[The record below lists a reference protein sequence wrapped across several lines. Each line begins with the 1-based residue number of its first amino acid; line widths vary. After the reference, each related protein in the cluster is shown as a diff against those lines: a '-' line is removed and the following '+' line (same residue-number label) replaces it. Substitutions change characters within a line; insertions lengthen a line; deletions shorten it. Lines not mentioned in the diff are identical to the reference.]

1 LKKYYRSALVA
12 SGISAALIGSVLL
25 APVQAADASTATSLK
40 DFGSFAA
47 LEKACKDE
55 GQLNVIALQRDWANW
70 GELIDTFIRKYP
82 TVNVDQQKPGASSAE
97 ELQAIR
103 SLKGSNR
110 APDVVDVGLAAAD
123 QGAKEG
129 LFTPYKVQTWDSI
142 AGVKEKS
149 GLYYADYG
157 GTMSIGYDA
166 NRVKVAPKS
175 LKDLSN
181 PIYKNQVALNGNP
194 TTAGAALN
202 AMFAI
207 SVSAK
212 GAAGLN
218 DIQSGINVV
227 SSWKKNRIFVPIE
240 ADGATVANGQTPITL
255 DWDYLQNA
263 YASGTKKVNWKVV
276 VPTDAIIGGYYYQAV
291 SKTAPNPAC
300 ARLWME
306 WIYSD
311 AGSNLWL
318 ASGATPSRYADM
330 VKRGV
335 ANKKY
340 AARIPKLPAG
350 SKVLTPSLTQQVKAR
365 NTLIKNWGKI

>member
-1 LKKYYRSALVA
+1 
-12 SGISAALIGSVLL
+12 
-25 APVQAADASTATSLK
+25 
-40 DFGSFAA
+40 
-47 LEKACKDE
+47 
-55 GQLNVIALQRDWANW
+55 
-70 GELIDTFIRKYP
+70 
-82 TVNVDQQKPGASSAE
+82 
-97 ELQAIR
+97 
-103 SLKGSNR
+103 
-110 APDVVDVGLAAAD
+110 
-123 QGAKEG
+123 
-129 LFTPYKVQTWDSI
+129 
-142 AGVKEKS
+142 
-149 GLYYADYG
+149 
-157 GTMSIGYDA
+157 MSIGYDA

-263 YASGTKKVNWKVV
+263 YATGTKKVNWKVV

-350 SKVLTPSLTQQVKAR
+350 AKVLTPSLTQQVKAR